1 MNTAIKHVWFDFS
14 QTIAI
19 ENKQIHDK
27 IKYETY
33 ASVVGRLVD
42 DALKAEYETLYREKL
57 SNSGVFTSL
66 GLDSSFWSNHYSAI
80 DPKALLRLVEPTIPE
95 VLSKLRERVPI
106 SMWSNIHAEK
116 ILPALG
122 IDSTWFTFFLSPDEV
137 KNPKPAL
144 DGFKLLMEKSNL
156 PAGNILF
163 VGDSVEKEMIPAKS
177 LGIQTCLMWKTA
189 PEPDFCFESFNQLLE
204 LVRDDRPGSR

>member
-1 MNTAIKHVWFDFS
+1 MSSEIKHVWFDFS
-14 QTIAI
+14 QTIAV
-19 ENKQIHDK
+19 ENKEIHDK

-33 ASVVGRLVD
+33 ASVVGRPVD
-42 DALKAEYETLYREKL
+42 ETLKAEYEALYKEKL

-66 GLDSSFWSNHYSAI
+66 GLDSGFWSNHYSAI
-80 DPKALLRLVEPTIPE
+80 DPKALLRLAEPTIPE
-95 VLSKLRERVPI
+95 VLSRLRERVPI
-106 SMWSNIHAEK
+106 SMWSNIRAEK

-122 IDSTWFTFFLSPDEV
+122 IDPAWFTFFLSPDEV

-156 PAGNILF
+156 PAENILF

-189 PEPDFCFESFNQLLE
+189 PEPDFCFKSFNELLE
-204 LVRDDRPGSR
+204 LIRRDV